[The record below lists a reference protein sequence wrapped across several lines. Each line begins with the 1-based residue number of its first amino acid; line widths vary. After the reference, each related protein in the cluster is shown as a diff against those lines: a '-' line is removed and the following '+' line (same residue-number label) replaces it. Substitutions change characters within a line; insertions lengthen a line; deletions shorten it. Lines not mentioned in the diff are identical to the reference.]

1 LATFFARNEA
11 AMPVWLEVVLNL
23 AGYAGFLALAAR
35 SSSRGGNS
43 NDDHICGDK
52 T

>member
-1 LATFFARNEA
+1 
-11 AMPVWLEVVLNL
+11 MPVWLEMVLNL

-35 SSSRGGNS
+35 SASHGSES
-43 NDDHICGDK
+43 NDDHMWDDK